1 MDLTS
6 RELCASGSSRYSARN
21 ARAKIGAFGKT
32 HVVHYTHIARYTHF
46 VHIETFRLDFRPD
59 TKTDGDINEFENDV
73 SENSDY
79 DDVRTD
85 ADTLRNELR
94 CVAIEQSPHSSR
106 NAVPAVAVR
115 SVRKKTK
122 AKT

>member
-6 RELCASGSSRYSARN
+6 RQLCASCSGRCRARN
-21 ARAKIGAFGKT
+21 ARIKMGEFGKT
-32 HVVHYTHIARYTHF
+32 HVVHDTDIARYTHF

-59 TKTDGDINEFENDV
+59 TETDGYINEFENDV
-73 SENSDY
+73 SKNSDN

-85 ADTLRNELR
+85 TDTLRNELR
-94 CVAIEQSPHSSR
+94 CVAIKQSPHSSR